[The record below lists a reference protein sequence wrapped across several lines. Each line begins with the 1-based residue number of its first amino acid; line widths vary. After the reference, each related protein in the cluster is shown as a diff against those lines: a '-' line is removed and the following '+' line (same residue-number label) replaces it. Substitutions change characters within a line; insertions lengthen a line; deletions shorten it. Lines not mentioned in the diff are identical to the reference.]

1 MLPLRATREIVLP
14 HAQAFDAL
22 GMDAALLTTLGLA
35 AIAVQGLHT
44 LRVDKEGHGR
54 EHLADDIDVSRTVG
68 WFTIMY
74 PLELRLTNDPPTC
87 LHRTQAMLEAFP
99 PSAGFSYFRQHHTT
113 HVASA
118 FLLNYLGEGHTW
130 DHAMTQQQ
138 KHKQQE
144 EHQQE
149 LLVVRITHMNL

>member
-1 MLPLRATREIVLP
+1 
-14 HAQAFDAL
+14 
-22 GMDAALLTTLGLA
+22 
-35 AIAVQGLHT
+35 
-44 LRVDKEGHGR
+44 
-54 EHLADDIDVSRTVG
+54 
-68 WFTIMY
+68 
-74 PLELRLTNDPPTC
+74 
-87 LHRTQAMLEAFP
+87 MLEAFP

-138 KHKQQE
+138 KHEQQQE
-144 EHQQE
+144 HQRE